1 MLIKCSCL
9 GRMGEKKM
17 QKQEGKGERAVFLKD
32 TKKESSRSNINSY
45 TNRYIIK
52 SCSTA
57 SWRDD
62 NVGLRSRGV
71 HCRSFCKRNFQCS
84 YSQRLGDMI
93 GDPILLAPAFSST
106 EPGALPPPP
115 PAAAILEPMAPYLPK
130 GELSPEAGRR
140 AK

>member
-9 GRMGEKKM
+9 GRMGKKKM

-115 PAAAILEPMAPYLPK
+115 PAAAILEPMAPYLPR